1 MNKYEMIK
9 IGIMLTQIARDL
21 FKILWK
27 RQIMLTG
34 QRFVSTQAT
43 PQTICI

>member
-21 FKILWK
+21 FKVLWK

-34 QRFVSTQAT
+34 QRHRLFAFDIRSDK
-43 PQTICI
+43 

>member
-1 MNKYEMIK
+1 MIK
-9 IGIMLTQIARDL
+9 IGMMLTQTARDL
-21 FKILWK
+21 FKILWM